1 MKATLVSPRNELSQ
15 ITTELSRFDMFH
27 VIREGNSQSDPNLN
41 DLALRAFKIFINM
54 EEIHKELGI
63 KEIGLIDTLTK
74 GNKVEKEKFKAKDWK
89 DFIEKLEADANPL
102 INDLQSLLSEKRNL
116 QNQIVENKS
125 LKKAFSML
133 ADLSVDLDILRS
145 LKQFHVFFSVFS
157 TKDLIEVRNSLS
169 DDIFISVKLTPERS
183 ALFIATSVTEYDR
196 VEKILRSFEIKPFEI
211 PERLPQNLIEAQNVV
226 NQDLDRQIIRL
237 NEITSTISTKVEK
250 STQKMHSIREGAQT
264 VHEVFTGVK
273 KAGDLQHFAVVS
285 GYFPKK
291 NIIDFKKKFSK
302 WISLIEDV
310 KHEEDKKEGNTSNAP
325 TLMKNFPF
333 IRAFEPI
340 TLNKGPPKYSDV
352 DPTPLIM
359 LTFPVFYGI
368 MFGDLGHGIILSLFG
383 ILLYIRGNNS
393 TKKWGVMLT
402 ISGITASIVGFSIGE
417 VFGFAIGDVIPSLQH
432 PLLEIVERHHG
443 VTSFNNEAVTTILQI
458 SIILGIFHL
467 TLGFGLDVYKTIR
480 EKDYVEAF
488 VDKIPTFI
496 MYIFGV
502 IFALA
507 FLGAGNNFDGL
518 LTMQNPIP
526 LLGIPVAQA
535 TLISLPIFVIAT
547 IILIFGKPV
556 AIILKKAPK
565 DSLVMSLVM
574 GLVEFIIRIVEFL
587 ANTMSYA
594 RLGVLLLVHA
604 ALLMVLNRAVSLPIF
619 VAIPM
624 LIVFNVLV
632 MMLEGLIVYIQ
643 DIRLHLY
650 EWFTKFY
657 EGTGFIF
664 QKMKPEPTYFDLE
677 WEEK

>member
-1 MKATLVSPRNELSQ
+1 MKVTLVSPRNELSQ

-27 VIREGNSQSDPNLN
+27 VIREGNSQSDSNLN
-41 DLALRAFKIFINM
+41 DLALRAFKILINM

-63 KEIGLIDTLTK
+63 KEIGIIDTLTK
-74 GNKVEKEKFKAKDWK
+74 GNKIEKEKFKAKDWK
-89 DFIEKLEADANPL
+89 DFIEKLETDANPL
-102 INDLQSLLSEKRNL
+102 INDLQSLLSEKSNL

-169 DDIFISVKLTPERS
+169 DDVFISVKLTPERS
-183 ALFIATSVTEYDR
+183 ALFITTPTTEYDR

-211 PERLPQNLIEAQNVV
+211 PERLPQNLIEAQNIV
-226 NQDLDRQIIRL
+226 NQDLDKQIIRL
-237 NEITSTISTKVEK
+237 NEITSAIITKVEK
-250 STQKMHSIREGAQT
+250 STQKMLSIREGAQT

-285 GYFPKK
+285 GYVPKK
-291 NIIDFKKKFSK
+291 NIIDFKKKISK
-302 WISLIEDV
+302 WITLIEDV
-310 KHEEDKKEGNTSNAP
+310 KHEEEKEENSPNEP

-352 DPTPLIM
+352 DPTPFIM

-383 ILLYIRGNNS
+383 ILLYIRGNNP

-402 ISGITASIVGFSIGE
+402 VSGITASIVGFSIGE
-417 VFGFAIGDVIPSLQH
+417 VFGFAIGDIIPSLQH

-443 VTSFNNEAVTTILQI
+443 VTSFNKEAVTTILQI

-467 TLGFGLDVYKTIR
+467 TLGFGLDVFKTIR
-480 EKDYVEAF
+480 EKEYVEAF

-565 DSLVMSLVM
+565 ESLAMSLVM

-624 LIVFNVLV
+624 LIIFNVLV